1 MLCVVFTID
10 SLIILKAQHH
20 TAHSTQQNSKIA
32 KVCRKWK
39 TSILSFAVA
48 VDVEVDM
55 ENEGDVEVDL
65 EIREQVIC
73 VLCVCSLLSLCRVDT
88 SASAIIHNLVC

>member
-1 MLCVVFTID
+1 MCCIYNRQ
-10 SLIILKAQHH
+10 SHH
-20 TAHSTQQNSKIA
+20 IESTTPHTTQRNSKIA
-32 KVCRKWK
+32 KVRRKWK

-48 VDVEVDM
+48 VAVDVEVDM
-55 ENEGDVEVDL
+55 ENDVDL